1 MHPMLKPALR
11 RGWRDRNTVQFGM
24 TPAQA
29 LTLGPVDTATG
40 SLLELLDGTR
50 GMELLREEGRRMELP
65 DGHVDR
71 LVRRLSRAGL
81 LDDSRGGGPAADAL
95 RGRPEVLDRLRPD
108 WASLGLTTAGPGDP
122 LRALAARRSMR
133 VQVRGVGRV
142 GAVVAALLSAAGVGE
157 VEVRDVGRVEP
168 WDVAPGGLPAEAVGE
183 RREEAARRVVRRC
196 APDRP
201 PRGTARSPLAEDVTG
216 HSLVVLAPRDDVA
229 VHAPD
234 PVTAEPLLASGTP
247 TSMPGWWR
255 APVWS
260 VHWSFPARRRA
271 PAASRRTGST
281 GTRRGRGSWP
291 SGARAGSAGWAP
303 ATSHWPRP
311 SRGSPPP
318 MRWPSSTDGSRPPRA
333 PAGRSPCRSCTGSRG
348 PSCRI
353 AAVRAGPRTPA
364 RTRVREARRKVRENT
379 PPPTGVAR
387 DNGRARAVEG
397 VAPSG
402 GRGAAGQGPGGR
414 MSDLPRK
421 AVTRTA
427 KLAALPLGFA
437 GRATW
442 GLGKRIVGE
451 SAELVGRELQQRTA
465 DQLFKVLG
473 ELKGGAMKF
482 GQALSVFESALPEE
496 VAGPYRAALTKLQE
510 AAPPMPTRT
519 VHAVLE
525 ERLGKDWQELF
536 RTFDDKP
543 AAAASIGQVHRA
555 VWHDGREVAVK
566 VQYPGAG
573 EALLSDLNQ
582 LSRFARLLGPLIPG
596 MDVKPLITELK
607 DRVSEELDYGL
618 EAQAQR
624 AHAEEFAGD
633 PDVVVPDVVHQCDQ
647 VLVTEWIDG
656 TPLSEVIA
664 DGTEEQRDRAG
675 QLLARFLFSGPA
687 RTGLLHADPHPGNFR
702 LLPGGPGGEDDW
714 RLGVLDFGTVDR
726 LPGGL
731 PSPSARRC
739 G

>member
-1 MHPMLKPALR
+1 
-11 RGWRDRNTVQFGM
+11 
-24 TPAQA
+24 
-29 LTLGPVDTATG
+29 
-40 SLLELLDGTR
+40 
-50 GMELLREEGRRMELP
+50 
-65 DGHVDR
+65 
-71 LVRRLSRAGL
+71 
-81 LDDSRGGGPAADAL
+81 
-95 RGRPEVLDRLRPD
+95 
-108 WASLGLTTAGPGDP
+108 
-122 LRALAARRSMR
+122 
-133 VQVRGVGRV
+133 
-142 GAVVAALLSAAGVGE
+142 
-157 VEVRDVGRVEP
+157 
-168 WDVAPGGLPAEAVGE
+168 
-183 RREEAARRVVRRC
+183 
-196 APDRP
+196 
-201 PRGTARSPLAEDVTG
+201 
-216 HSLVVLAPRDDVA
+216 
-229 VHAPD
+229 
-234 PVTAEPLLASGTP
+234 
-247 TSMPGWWR
+247 
-255 APVWS
+255 
-260 VHWSFPARRRA
+260 
-271 PAASRRTGST
+271 
-281 GTRRGRGSWP
+281 
-291 SGARAGSAGWAP
+291 
-303 ATSHWPRP
+303 
-311 SRGSPPP
+311 
-318 MRWPSSTDGSRPPRA
+318 
-333 PAGRSPCRSCTGSRG
+333 
-348 PSCRI
+348 
-353 AAVRAGPRTPA
+353 
-364 RTRVREARRKVRENT
+364 
-379 PPPTGVAR
+379 
-387 DNGRARAVEG
+387 
-397 VAPSG
+397 
-402 GRGAAGQGPGGR
+402 

-451 SAELVGRELQQRTA
+451 SAELVGRELQQRSA

-519 VHAVLE
+519 VHGVLA
-525 ERLGKDWQELF
+525 ERLGEDWQELF

-582 LSRFARLLGPLIPG
+582 LSRFARLLGPLVPG
-596 MDVKPLITELK
+596 MDVKPLLTELK

-731 PSPSARRC
+731 PAPIGEALRMTLDGEAEAVYEMLCAEGFVKESVELDPDAVLDYLEPIIEPARVEAFTFTRGWMRRQAARIADVRSPAHQLAKQLNLPPAYLLIHRVTLSTIGVLCQLGATVRLRDELEDWLPEFVP
-739 G
+739 GEPGEEEEAAQA

>member
-1 MHPMLKPALR
+1 
-11 RGWRDRNTVQFGM
+11 
-24 TPAQA
+24 
-29 LTLGPVDTATG
+29 
-40 SLLELLDGTR
+40 
-50 GMELLREEGRRMELP
+50 
-65 DGHVDR
+65 
-71 LVRRLSRAGL
+71 
-81 LDDSRGGGPAADAL
+81 
-95 RGRPEVLDRLRPD
+95 
-108 WASLGLTTAGPGDP
+108 
-122 LRALAARRSMR
+122 
-133 VQVRGVGRV
+133 
-142 GAVVAALLSAAGVGE
+142 
-157 VEVRDVGRVEP
+157 
-168 WDVAPGGLPAEAVGE
+168 
-183 RREEAARRVVRRC
+183 
-196 APDRP
+196 
-201 PRGTARSPLAEDVTG
+201 
-216 HSLVVLAPRDDVA
+216 
-229 VHAPD
+229 
-234 PVTAEPLLASGTP
+234 
-247 TSMPGWWR
+247 
-255 APVWS
+255 
-260 VHWSFPARRRA
+260 
-271 PAASRRTGST
+271 
-281 GTRRGRGSWP
+281 
-291 SGARAGSAGWAP
+291 
-303 ATSHWPRP
+303 
-311 SRGSPPP
+311 
-318 MRWPSSTDGSRPPRA
+318 
-333 PAGRSPCRSCTGSRG
+333 
-348 PSCRI
+348 
-353 AAVRAGPRTPA
+353 
-364 RTRVREARRKVRENT
+364 
-379 PPPTGVAR
+379 
-387 DNGRARAVEG
+387 
-397 VAPSG
+397 
-402 GRGAAGQGPGGR
+402 

-510 AAPPMPTRT
+510 AAPPMPVRT
-519 VHAVLE
+519 VHGVLA
-525 ERLGKDWQELF
+525 ERLGEDWQELF
-536 RTFDDKP
+536 RSFDDKP

-555 VWHDGREVAVK
+555 VWYDGREVAVK

-582 LSRFARLLGPLIPG
+582 LSRFARLLGPLVPG

-647 VLVTEWIDG
+647 VLVTEWMDG
-656 TPLSEVIA
+656 VPLSEVIA

-702 LLPGGPGGEDDW
+702 LLPGGPDGEDDW

-731 PSPSARRC
+731 PSPIGEALRLTLEGEAEAVYEMLCAEGFVKESIELDPDAVLEYLRPIIEPARAEAFTFTRGWMRSQAARIADVRSPAYQLAKQLNLPPAYLLIHRVTLSTIGVLC
-739 G
+739 QLGATVRLRDELEDWLPEFVPGEPGEEEEAAQA